1 MFPLVLKVLIFFNI
15 FIALNSKWVP
25 RYNNNTMKIFL
36 VLRFL
41 NLFTRKVWEM
51 FVYNHTETIE
61 YIKK

>member
-51 FVYNHTETIE
+51 FVYKHTETIE